1 MKRFFILTFCLL
13 FLLAFVGCNSSKS
26 EEKLISGTYY
36 MSGDFDE
43 GLTPYVSL
51 SLEDCGF
58 AMGAGSIV
66 SFQAR
71 GSFRVEG
78 SSLVATTP
86 ISTFA
91 FEIKN
96 SKTLILIDNGDNEFF
111 QLKENTEFIHS
122 DTMQ

>member
-36 MSGDFDE
+36 MQGDFDE

-51 SLEDCGF
+51 SLEDGGF
-58 AMGAGSIV
+58 AMGAGSTV
-66 SFQAR
+66 SFQAQ
-71 GSFRVEG
+71 GSFSIEG
-78 SSLVATTP
+78 NSLVATTQ
-86 ISTFA
+86 ISTFV
-91 FEIKN
+91 FEIKD

-122 DTMQ
+122 DTMR

>member
-13 FLLAFVGCNSSKS
+13 FLLTFVGCNSSKS

-51 SLEDCGF
+51 SLEDGGF

-66 SFQAR
+66 SLQAQ
-71 GSFRVEG
+71 GSFGVEG
-78 SSLVATTP
+78 NSLVATTQ
-86 ISTFA
+86 ISTFV
-91 FEIKN
+91 FEIKD
-96 SKTLILIDNGDNEFF
+96 SKTLILIDSGDNEFF
-111 QLKENTEFIHS
+111 QLKENTEFINS
-122 DTMQ
+122 DTMR

>member
-1 MKRFFILTFCLL
+1 MKRFFILTFFLL

-51 SLEDCGF
+51 SLEDGGF

-66 SFQAR
+66 SLQAQ
-71 GSFRVEG
+71 GSFSVEG
-78 SSLVATTP
+78 NSLVATTQ
-86 ISTFA
+86 ISTFV
-91 FEIKN
+91 FEIKD
-96 SKTLILIDNGDNEFF
+96 SKTLILIDSGDNEFF
-111 QLKENTEFIHS
+111 QLKENTEFINS
-122 DTMQ
+122 DTML

>member
-1 MKRFFILTFCLL
+1 MKHIICCLICL
-13 FLLAFVGCNSSKS
+13 IVALSFVGCNSIKT
-26 EEKLISGTYY
+26 EEDLISGTYY

-51 SLEDCGF
+51 SLEDGGF

-66 SFQAR
+66 SFQAQ
-71 GSFRVEG
+71 GSFSIEG
-78 SSLVATTP
+78 NSLVATTQ
-86 ISTFA
+86 ISTFV
-91 FEIKN
+91 FEIKD

-122 DTMQ
+122 DTMR

>member
-13 FLLAFVGCNSSKS
+13 FLLTFVGCNSSKS

-51 SLEDCGF
+51 SLEDGGF

-66 SFQAR
+66 SLQAQ
-71 GSFRVEG
+71 GSFSVEG
-78 SSLVATTP
+78 NSLVATTQ
-86 ISTFA
+86 ISTFV
-91 FEIKN
+91 FEIKDL
-96 SKTLILIDNGDNEFF
+96 KTLILIDSGDNEFF
-111 QLKENTEFIHS
+111 QLKENTEFIYS
-122 DTMQ
+122 DTMR